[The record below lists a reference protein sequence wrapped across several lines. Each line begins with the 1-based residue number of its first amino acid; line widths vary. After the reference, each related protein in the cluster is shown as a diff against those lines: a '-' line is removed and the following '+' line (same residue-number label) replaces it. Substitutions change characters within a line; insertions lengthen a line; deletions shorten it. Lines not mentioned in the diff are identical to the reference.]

1 MPSRRVQLAIVAV
14 IVLLVGAAFVYVLR
28 SNESDDP
35 RPTAERYLDAW
46 ADNDTDA
53 MAKLVADPP
62 DDFAEQHQAVVDD
75 LGVGKAQY
83 DIKGISTDDDHE
95 AIVNFEATLSLTGI
109 GDWKYDSSLR
119 LIPNEDDDDA
129 GHWKV
134 DWSPT
139 TIHPKLTKD
148 AKLGL
153 SRQRPERAP
162 ILDRNG
168 DPLVEARPAVRIGIE
183 PRRVQDRQQVK
194 DALQTYL
201 HVDPATVDAKL
212 DAPGVQPDHFV
223 DIVTVEQD
231 EFNAVRPQ
239 VYPVPG
245 VLFRDTTLRAA
256 PSEGFAQHI
265 LGRTGEIT
273 AELLDQLGP
282 TYKVGDI
289 VGLTGLEARYEKE
302 LAGTPSAEIHIVDET
317 GGVLE
322 VLDTIEGTAP
332 VPLKTTLDRQAQM
345 AVETAL
351 ADVTKPAA
359 AVVIDG
365 DGNIRAAASRPLD
378 DGFNRAL
385 AGQYPP
391 GSTFKVVSTEGLLA
405 SGRVTADT
413 PIDCPETVNAGGRV
427 FKNFEGGQL
436 GRVTFGQAFAES
448 CNTAF
453 VNATAEMP
461 AADLVT
467 ASQTFGFN
475 TDYSVGLTTL
485 GGDFPEPADATE
497 KAAATI
503 GQGRVLASPLHMATV
518 ASAVMSGTWE
528 PPTLLPEHP
537 AESPPA
543 AVTLETPVRDTLAQL
558 MRRVVTE
565 GSGTR
570 AAVSGM
576 TISGKTGT
584 AEFGS
589 GDPPPTHAWFIGF
602 RDDGLA
608 LSVVIEGGGVGGR
621 DAAPVA
627 GKIFSALPVTPAG

>member
-14 IVLLVGAAFVYVLR
+14 IVLLVGAAFAYVLR
-28 SNESDDP
+28 SNETDDP
-35 RPTAERYLDAW
+35 APSADRYLDAW

-53 MAKLVADPP
+53 MAELVADPP
-62 DDFAEQHQAVVDD
+62 DDFAEQHQAVVDS
-75 LGVGKAQY
+75 LGVEKSSY
-83 DIKGISTDDDHE
+83 EVTGISTDDDHE
-95 AIVNFEATLSLTGI
+95 AIVTFEATLSLAGI
-109 GDWKYDSSLR
+109 GDWKYDGNLR
-119 LIPNEDDDDA
+119 LVPNEADDDA

-134 DWSPT
+134 DWSPA

-148 AKLGL
+148 VTLALT
-153 SRQRPERAP
+153 RQRPERAP

-168 DPLVEARPAVRIGIE
+168 DPLVEARAAVRVGIE
-183 PRRVQDRQQVK
+183 PRRMTDRQQVK
-194 DALQTYL
+194 TALQTYL
-201 HVDPATVDAKL
+201 GVDPATVDAKL

-223 DIVTVEQD
+223 DIVTVEQARFQ
-231 EFNAVRPQ
+231 EVRPQ

-245 VLFRDTTLRAA
+245 LLFRDATLRAA

-282 TYKVGDI
+282 TYKVGDT
-289 VGLTGLEARYEKE
+289 VGLTGLEARYETE
-302 LAGTPSAEIHIVDET
+302 LAGTPSAEIHTVDAT
-317 GGVLE
+317 GGVID

-332 VPLKTTLDRQAQM
+332 VPLKTTLDRQVQLG
-345 AVETAL
+345 VETAL
-351 ADVTKPAA
+351 AGVTKPAG
-359 AVVIDG
+359 VVVVDG

-391 GSTFKVVSTEGLLA
+391 GSTFKVVSTEGLLT
-405 SGRVTADT
+405 SGRITPDT

-436 GRVTFGQAFAES
+436 GTVPFGQAFAES

-453 VNATAEMP
+453 VNATADVP
-461 AADLVT
+461 GADLVT
-467 ASQTFGFN
+467 AAQTFGFN
-475 TDYSVGLTTL
+475 STYSVGLTTE
-485 GGDFPEPADATE
+485 GGSFPEPEDATD

-528 PPTLLPEHP
+528 PPTLLPDHP
-537 AESPPA
+537 GDSPPRP
-543 AVTLETPVRDTLAQL
+543 VTLETPVRDTLAGL

-565 GSGTR
+565 GSGTQ
-570 AAVSGM
+570 AAVPGA
-576 TISGKTGT
+576 TVSGKTGT
-584 AEFGS
+584 AEFGE
-589 GDPPPTHAWFIGF
+589 GDPLPTHAWFIGF

-608 LSVVIEGGGVGGR
+608 LAIVIEGGGVGGR

-627 GKIFSALPVTPAG
+627 GQIFASFPAG